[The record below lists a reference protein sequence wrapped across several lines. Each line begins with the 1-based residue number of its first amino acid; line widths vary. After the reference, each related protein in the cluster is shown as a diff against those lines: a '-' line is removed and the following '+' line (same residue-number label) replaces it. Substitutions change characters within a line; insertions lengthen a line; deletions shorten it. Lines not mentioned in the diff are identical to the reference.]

1 MKLALRITLVL
12 LVVALGLW
20 VWRYFHP
27 SPQEAIR
34 RRLADVAR
42 AASYTEPGGMIARA
56 AKAQKLA
63 GYFATEVSIL
73 IDLPGQSRHEA
84 ASRDEIMRSA
94 IGTRNVFRSFK
105 VQLLDPNITV
115 GGDQKSAIV
124 DLTLRVETPGDQY
137 LIVQEI
143 KCTLRQV
150 DGEWIIVRV
159 DTVKTLNRAPAPRS
173 RETPALA

>member
-1 MKLALRITLVL
+1 VKIALRVILLL
-12 LVVALGLW
+12 LVVALGVWL
-20 VWRYFHP
+20 WRYFHP

-73 IDLPGQSRHEA
+73 IDVPDQSHHEA

-94 IGTRNVFRSFK
+94 IGMRNVFRSFQ

-115 GGDQKSAIV
+115 GGDQKSASV

-143 KCTLRQV
+143 KCILRQV
-150 DGEWIIVRV
+150 EGEWIILRV
-159 DTVKTLNRAPAPRS
+159 ETVKTLNRAPTPS
-173 RETPALA
+173 SPETPVLT

>member
-1 MKLALRITLVL
+1 MKIALRVISVL
-12 LVVALGLW
+12 LVIALGIWL
-20 VWRYFHP
+20 WRYFHP

-42 AASYTEPGGMIARA
+42 AASFEEPGGMIARA

-63 GYFATEVSIL
+63 SYFAPEVSIVV
-73 IDLPGQSRHEA
+73 DLPGQSRHEA
-84 ASRDEIMRSA
+84 ASRDEIMRHA
-94 IGTRNVFRSFK
+94 IGLRSVFRSFK

-115 GGDQKSAIV
+115 GGDQKSASV

-150 DGEWIIVRV
+150 DGEWIILRV
-159 DTVKTLNRAPAPRS
+159 ETVKTLNRAPTPRLLGIPVL
-173 RETPALA
+173 T

>member
-1 MKLALRITLVL
+1 MKIALRVISVL
-12 LVVALGLW
+12 LVIALGIWL
-20 VWRYFHP
+20 WRYFHP

-42 AASYTEPGGMIARA
+42 AASFEEPGGMIARA

-63 GYFATEVSIL
+63 SYFAPEVSIVV
-73 IDLPGQSRHEA
+73 DLPGQSRHEA
-84 ASRDEIMRSA
+84 ASRDEIMRHA
-94 IGTRNVFRSFK
+94 IGLRSVFRSFK

-115 GGDQKSAIV
+115 GGDQKSASV

-150 DGEWIIVRV
+150 DGEWIILRV
-159 DTVKTLNRAPAPRS
+159 ETVKTLNRAPTPRLT
-173 RETPALA
+173 ETPVLT